1 MGKLA
6 RCSSFATGFPI
17 SRAISAKRSIAYPA
31 KLLGGGTCH
40 LTALRDRDG
49 EPPLDRTAT
58 YRLRVPKDTP
68 AKDS

>member
-17 SRAISAKRSIAYPA
+17 SRAISAKRSITYLPKSLA
-31 KLLGGGTCH
+31 GGTYY
-40 LTALRDRDG
+40 LSALRARDG
-49 EPPLDRTAT
+49 ELFDRTAT
-58 YRLRVPKDTP
+58 YRRRVPKDTP